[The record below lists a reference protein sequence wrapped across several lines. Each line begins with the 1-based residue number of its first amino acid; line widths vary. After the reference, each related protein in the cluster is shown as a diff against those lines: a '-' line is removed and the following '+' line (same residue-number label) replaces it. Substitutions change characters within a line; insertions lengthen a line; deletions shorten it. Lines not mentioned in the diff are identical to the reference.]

1 MAKSGVIDEI
11 TAHRAL
17 EGLPNA
23 WVDLAYGRI
32 GREEALERARSQE
45 PEALAER
52 TMRMLTPPTAAESK
66 ARMELLLGRLE
77 PERRARRPWIPGG
90 VAVLAAVA
98 AVALVLIVPREPAER
113 PFDAGYELELS
124 EWVASERGPAEPKVG
139 SDDVWTYRVDRP
151 IAIRLRPGSRVVE
164 PVGVRA
170 FAQSGGRAAIVLP
183 IEPAPVD
190 GGVTDIRGL
199 PRDWGLEPG
208 RWRLTLVVGPPDDL
222 PDELADVRMDEAAPY
237 DVQSVQIEITEPAP
251 DIP

>member
-17 EGLPNA
+17 EGLPHA

-32 GREEALERARSQE
+32 GSEEALERARSQE

-52 TMRMLTPPTAAESK
+52 TARMLTPPSAAESK
-66 ARMELLLGRLE
+66 ARMAVLLGRLE
-77 PERRARRPWIPGG
+77 PERRARRRWIPGA

-98 AVALVLIVPREPAER
+98 AVALVLVVSREPAER

-124 EWVASERGPAEPKVG
+124 EWVAIERGPAEPAA
-139 SDDVWTYRVDRP
+139 DDVSTYRVDRP
-151 IAIRLRPGSRVVE
+151 IAIRLRPRSRVVE
-164 PVGVRA
+164 AIGVRA

-183 IEPAPVD
+183 IEPLVVG
-190 GGVTDIRGL
+190 GGVMDIRGL

-208 RWRLTLVVGPPDDL
+208 RWRLTVVVGPPDGL
-222 PDELADVRMDEAAPY
+222 PDALSDVRLDEAAPY
-237 DVQSVQIEITEPAP
+237 DVQSTWLEITEPAP